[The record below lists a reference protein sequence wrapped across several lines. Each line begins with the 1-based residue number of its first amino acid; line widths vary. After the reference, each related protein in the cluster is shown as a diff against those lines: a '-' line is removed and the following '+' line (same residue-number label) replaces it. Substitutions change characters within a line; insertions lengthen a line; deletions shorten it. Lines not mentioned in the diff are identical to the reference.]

1 VHAGNEDRKYAIT
14 DKELSE
20 YAKPEHLS
28 DDDMPLDLALNDDPN
43 LRLRIGRYLGG
54 VRKLKKISQEQAAK
68 DLSMSRPHLSN
79 IEQGRSRTG
88 WKGLRHMA
96 RYYGYGVRALIEEVA
111 AMVPAGQPILTR
123 EPPGAA
129 AAPEAELAQTI
140 RDVMPKTPTADD
152 AFLMGLML
160 LLDAEDRAVIKRQ
173 ILELV
178 QARIRRAAST

>member
-1 VHAGNEDRKYAIT
+1 
-14 DKELSE
+14 
-20 YAKPEHLS
+20 
-28 DDDMPLDLALNDDPN
+28 MPLDLALNDDPD

-54 VRKLKKISQEQAAK
+54 VRKLKKVSQEQAAK
-68 DLSMSRPHLSN
+68 DLDMSRPHLSN

-96 RYYGYGVRALIEEVA
+96 RYYGYGIRALIEEVG
-111 AMVPAGQPILTR
+111 AMGPAVQPMLTR

-129 AAPEAELAQTI
+129 PAELAQTI
-140 RDVMPKTPTADD
+140 RDFMPKTPSADD

-160 LLDAEDRAVIKRQ
+160 LLDAEDRALIKRQ

-178 QARIRRAAST
+178 QARIRRAAGT